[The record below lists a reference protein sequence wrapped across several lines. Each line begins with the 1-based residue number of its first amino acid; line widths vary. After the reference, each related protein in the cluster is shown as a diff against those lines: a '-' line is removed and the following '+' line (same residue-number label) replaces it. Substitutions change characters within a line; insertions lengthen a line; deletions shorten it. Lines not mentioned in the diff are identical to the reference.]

1 MKRKFIVF
9 GIMSILLLFSSCI
22 NQKTKNNS
30 LNDSQESFEIKTGSV
45 DTIKKLV
52 LPVNKKGPERIDY
65 EAVYKSLVSE
75 FEPEII
81 TEEEFDNFK
90 NKSNYIKVI
99 EAYDTK
105 NSIEYFGGKEKE
117 ENIRYYAL
125 PTEINTKEY
134 SSNSILF
141 GDLNEDGKRDCIIIA
156 YRSDMYN
163 EVAFLYVFIN
173 KGTTFKL
180 EDVTNEADIC
190 GCKEGG
196 WPSRFRLQKIE
207 DGFFKGV
214 SECHYQDAHCCP
226 SLYFKTKVKFTKGK
240 LQFHSA
246 EFVMDDAIQ
255 YRPTPVLD
263 SILIKKQL

>member
-1 MKRKFIVF
+1 MKARKIITL
-9 GIMSILLLFSSCI
+9 GSLLISLLLIQCNGIGSKKDFP
-22 NQKTKNNS
+22 KN
-30 LNDSQESFEIKTGSV
+30 SQESSEIKSEST
-45 DTIKKLV
+45 DTIKEPIW
-52 LPVNKKGPERIDY
+52 PVNKKEPERIDY

-75 FEPEII
+75 FEPEI
-81 TEEEFDNFK
+81 TSEEEFDNFK
-90 NKSNYIKVI
+90 KKSNYIKVI
-99 EAYDTK
+99 EAYDSK
-105 NSIEYFGGKEKE
+105 NSIEYFGGKENE

-180 EDVTNEADIC
+180 EDVTNEAAIC

-207 DGFFKGV
+207 DGFLEGV

-226 SLYFKTKVKFTKGK
+226 SLYFRTKVEFSKGK

-255 YRPTPVLD
+255 YRPTPTLD
-263 SILIKKQL
+263 SILVGRE